1 VIAVMAELP
10 VVEKKGNCNVVGGP
24 TGSGSYATAMQTAA
38 LVPAEIY
45 LLNPWLVSGSVLVP
59 AMPQG
64 LLRPVPIGT
73 NFALLGRCNFHH
85 LGSPLH
91 CSSAICEGTMTGPG
105 LIGSRRFTSSTK
117 LRLQLVFARASEA
130 LAETYQ
136 AQAAEFVRRL
146 KSRLAVDEA
155 LQRYFHEVA
164 VPTALE
170 ETVRARALISLAGLI
185 ESPPQH
191 ESRSPGWTVLRPDQM
206 LDAFRKRVQHVEETN
221 LECRLAGS
229 MSDEAV
235 AATHVRMALETAE
248 ILADEVTP
256 DEAIMHYVRTFNLT
270 SLDAQVIYRSAMAQ
284 WAELHPLPGEAR
296 AILAQSNVHPSL
308 EIRSRPE
315 FGLRVI
321 V

>member
-1 VIAVMAELP
+1 MS
-10 VVEKKGNCNVVGGP
+10 GP
-24 TGSGSYATAMQTAA
+24 SLM
-38 LVPAEIY
+38 
-45 LLNPWLVSGSVLVP
+45 
-59 AMPQG
+59 
-64 LLRPVPIGT
+64 
-73 NFALLGRCNFHH
+73 
-85 LGSPLH
+85 
-91 CSSAICEGTMTGPG
+91 
-105 LIGSRRFTSSTK
+105 GSRRFPLSTR

-146 KSRLAVDEA
+146 RFRLSVDEA
-155 LQRYFHEVA
+155 LQRYFHEVG
-164 VPTALE
+164 VPAALA
-170 ETVRARALISLAGLI
+170 ETVRSRALISLAGLI
-185 ESPPQH
+185 ESVPRQ
-191 ESRSPGWTVLRPDQM
+191 ESRAVGWTVLRPDH
-206 LDAFRKRVQHVEETN
+206 LLEALRKRVQQIDETN

-270 SLDAQVIYRSAMAQ
+270 SIDAQVIFRSAMAH
-284 WAELHPLPGEAR
+284 WAELHPLPGEASATLTQNSTR
-296 AILAQSNVHPSL
+296 PSL
-308 EIRSRPE
+308 ELRSRPE